1 MNRLKIAIPLI
12 KIKSSDDKFFSCEKK
27 FIEIANSISDWIL
40 DLWISNESKSENES
54 LLYNLHMYITL
65 LVVYGI
71 NLQHLRFCHFFFAI
85 LCPNLEKGGG
95 GGVSRRKCFCIFSTH
110 FKYMNILVSSSNSN
124 SCLSICFLQWYEL
137 LLMIFRAV
145 FHWQSISMK
154 TYLCYIDCVDPA
166 HARG

>member
-12 KIKSSDDKFFSCEKK
+12 KIKSSDDNFFSCEKK
-27 FIEIANSISDWIL
+27 FIERANSISDWIL

-54 LLYNLHMYITL
+54 LLYNLHMYTL

-71 NLQHLRFCHFFFAI
+71 NLQHLRFCHFLFSQFHAPI
-85 LCPNLEKGGG
+85 WKKEG

-124 SCLSICFLQWYEL
+124 SCLPYASYSR
-137 LLMIFRAV
+137 MSY
-145 FHWQSISMK
+145 H
-154 TYLCYIDCVDPA
+154 
-166 HARG
+166 